1 MERSA
6 TTYVNWQQRATEFSV
21 GDVVV
26 PFGGFDSMS
35 GRVTAVWPAIGMID
49 VEFPTG
55 SKRYPAEEL
64 QRFDGDGNAMPPTDD
79 SVPGGQPTVSVP
91 GGPYKQAS
99 SERVAEAHMKRSLY
113 WASKDRK
120 YRMTSGEESA
130 GCPNCPKC
138 KDVPLKRAIYKR
150 RDGSSDRLMGCPGC
164 MFLIKD
170 ADIVNF
176 GPAIAD
182 EIETEIGGT
191 D

>member
-1 MERSA
+1 MSREAS
-6 TTYVNWQQRATEFSV
+6 TFVNYQQRATEFSV
-21 GDVVV
+21 GEVVV

-64 QRFDGDGNAMPPTDD
+64 QRFDKDGDAQPPTDD

-91 GGPYKQAS
+91 GGPYKEAC
-99 SERVAEAHMKRSLY
+99 SERVAEAHQKRSIY
-113 WASKDRK
+113 WASRDRK
-120 YRMTSGEESA
+120 YRMTSGEEA
-130 GCPNCPKC
+130 GGCPNCPKC
-138 KDVPLKRAIYKR
+138 KDIPLKRAVYKR

-176 GPAIAD
+176 GPTVVD
-182 EIETEIGGT
+182 EVEIERA

>member
-1 MERSA
+1 VDRLSS
-6 TTYVNWQQRATEFSV
+6 THVNYQERATEFSV
-21 GDVVV
+21 GEVVV
-26 PFGGFDSMS
+26 PFGGFDSMA
-35 GRVTAVWPAIGMID
+35 GRVIAVWPAIGMID

-55 SKRYPAEEL
+55 SKRYPAEDL
-64 QRFDGDGNAMPPTDD
+64 QRFDGNGNANPPTDE
-79 SVPGGQPTVSVP
+79 SIPGGLPMVSVP
-91 GGPYKQAS
+91 GGPDKKAS
-99 SERVAEAHMKRSLY
+99 SERVAEAHQKRSLY

-120 YRMTSGEESA
+120 YRMTSGEEHS

-176 GPAIAD
+176 GPTIAD
-182 EIETEIGGT
+182 EVETEIGGM